1 MKKLKPQ
8 HQRKPD
14 TSVPFYEIISEV
26 AKDTGYVRS
35 DVETVLLKYLE
46 VIKFHLLDR
55 KRVRLRDIG
64 ELYPVVKPARQVR
77 NMGGSNL
84 DSYEAMM
91 SEPKWKLVF
100 TTVESMEKEVADIL
114 VTQRDLSNIYK

>member
-26 AKDTGYVRS
+26 AKATGYVRT
-35 DVETVLLKYLE
+35 DVAAVLLKYLE
-46 VIKFHLLDR
+46 VVKFHLLDR

-100 TTVESMEKEVADIL
+100 TTVESMEKEVEDIL
-114 VTQRDLSNIYK
+114 VTQKDLSNIYK

>member
-14 TSVPFYEIISEV
+14 ASVPFYEIISEV
-26 AKDTGYVRS
+26 AKDTGYVRT
-35 DVETVLLKYLE
+35 DVAAVLLKYLE
-46 VIKFHLLDR
+46 VVKFHLLDR

-100 TTVESMEKEVADIL
+100 TTVESMEKEVEDIL
-114 VTQRDLSNIYK
+114 VTQKDLNNIYK